1 MSKMKTSLAKT
12 LFATLL
18 LSALLP
24 LQSGNTAPVKKA
36 PGQEAPAVNVLQEP
50 QQLPET
56 IEIGLSTETIAIASN
71 FSGTNLTIFGAL
83 DNADPLI
90 RRQAR
95 YDIIVVLEGPQRNLV
110 VREKSRYLGVWVN
123 ADSETFQSVP
133 LSYSLASTRPLQDI
147 TDERTYRQLS
157 LGVNYFAMTPEYG
170 TLTDPTT
177 IRFAQELRDL
187 KSRQGI
193 YTQNV
198 GSVEFVSQTLFRATL
213 ALSANV
219 PVGRHKARALLF
231 RHGVF
236 IGEATS
242 HLNIV
247 KAGLEQQ
254 IFEAA
259 HQYSLIYGLFAVFLA
274 GLTGWIGQLLFR
286 KD

>member
-1 MSKMKTSLAKT
+1 MKTPLAKT
-12 LFATLL
+12 LIATLL

-24 LQSGNTAPVKKA
+24 LQSGDTAPRKKDR
-36 PGQEAPAVNVLQEP
+36 GQETPPVSALQEP
-50 QQLPET
+50 LQLPET

-71 FSGTNLTIFGAL
+71 FNGTNLTIFGAL

-157 LGVNYFAMTPEYG
+157 LGINYFSMTPEYG
-170 TLTDPTT
+170 TLTDPNT

-236 IGEATS
+236 IGEANS

-259 HQYSLIYGLFAVFLA
+259 HQYSLAYGLFAVFLA

>member
-1 MSKMKTSLAKT
+1 MKQNFLKSVI
-12 LFATLL
+12 ATLL
-18 LSALLP
+18 LSVLLP
-24 LQSGNTAPVKKA
+24 TLVGNAAPSAAIQKTQQK
-36 PGQEAPAVNVLQEP
+36 PALDVIQEP
-50 QQLPET
+50 ITRPET

-83 DNADPLI
+83 DNADQMI
-90 RRQAR
+90 RRQGR

-123 ADSETFQSVP
+123 ADSETFLSVP
-133 LSYSLASTRPLQDI
+133 LSYSLASTRQLQDI

-157 LGVNYFAMTPEYG
+157 LGVNYFTLNPEYG
-170 TLTDPTT
+170 SISNPNT
-177 IRFAQELRDL
+177 IRFAQELREI
-187 KSRQGI
+187 KTRQGLF
-193 YTQNV
+193 TQKA

-236 IGEATS
+236 IGEANT

-259 HQYSLIYGLFAVFLA
+259 HQYSFAYGLFAVFIA
-274 GLTGWIGQLLFR
+274 GLTGWLGQILFR